1 MGAYLVGATNIL
13 ALTGDEMNLSDD
25 SRAKPVFD
33 LDSIELLRA
42 GTELSK
48 GYDLAGNHLR
58 GIPKFCMGAAIDP
71 GADPLEPEI
80 EKMWKKLE
88 VGAAFFQ
95 TQPVFDSEVFIKFLE
110 KAGEIPVPILGGVL
124 LLKSAGMARFMNE
137 KIPGI
142 KVPGDF
148 IRKMEKTLDSVPTAI
163 QIAAR
168 LVNEIMDVCTGV
180 HIMTLQEEDKVPLV
194 LGAAGLI

>member
-1 MGAYLVGATNIL
+1 
-13 ALTGDEMNLSDD
+13 MNLSDD

-33 LDSIELLRA
+33 LDSIGLLRA
-42 GTELSK
+42 GTELAK

-71 GADPLEPEI
+71 GANPLEPEI

-137 KIPGI
+137 KVPGI
-142 KVPGDF
+142 KVPENF
-148 IRKMEKTLDSVPTAI
+148 VTKMEKTLDPVPTAI
-163 QIAAR
+163 QIASQII
-168 LVNEIMDVCTGV
+168 NEIKDACAGL
-180 HIMTLQEEDKVPLV
+180 HIMTIHWEDKVPL
-194 LGAAGLI
+194 LLEAAGLI